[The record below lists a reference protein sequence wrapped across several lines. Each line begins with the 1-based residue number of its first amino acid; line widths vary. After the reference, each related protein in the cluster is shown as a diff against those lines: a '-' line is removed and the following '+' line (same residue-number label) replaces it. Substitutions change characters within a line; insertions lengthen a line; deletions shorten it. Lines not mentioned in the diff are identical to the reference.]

1 MTQQEAIARLSRYQS
16 PTPSTWRE
24 DEEATRRAKAEGW
37 LPYSRKIAIR
47 TAMAMKSQNITRSD
61 VASRMGCSP
70 QYVSR
75 LLKGE
80 ENLSLETICKLENA
94 LNVPILQYEFA

>member
-16 PTPSTWRE
+16 STPSTWRE
-24 DEEATRRAKAEGW
+24 NEEATRRAKAEGW

-47 TAMAMKSQNITRSD
+47 TAMAMKRQNITRSD
-61 VASRMGCSP
+61 LATRMGCSP

>member
-47 TAMAMKSQNITRSD
+47 AAMAMKRQNITRSE
-61 VASRMGCSP
+61 VATRMGCSP

>member
-24 DEEATRRAKAEGW
+24 DEETTRRAKAEGW
-37 LPYSRKIAIR
+37 LPYSRKIAIK
-47 TAMAMKSQNITRSD
+47 TTMAMKRQNITRSD
-61 VASRMGCSP
+61 LATRMGCSP
-70 QYVSR
+70 QYISR

>member
-16 PTPSTWRE
+16 PTPSTWCE
-24 DEEATRRAKAEGW
+24 QEEATRRAKAAGW
-37 LPYSRKIAIR
+37 LSYSRKIAVK
-47 TAMAMKSQNITRSD
+47 TALAMKRQDLTRAD
-61 VASRMGCSP
+61 VATRMGCSP

>member
-1 MTQQEAIARLSRYQS
+1 MKTA
-16 PTPSTWRE
+16 
-24 DEEATRRAKAEGW
+24 EEQKAW
-37 LPYSRKIAIR
+37 LPYSRKIAIK
-47 TAMAMKSQNITRSD
+47 TAMAMKRQDLTRSD
-61 VASRMGCSP
+61 LATRMGCSP

>member
-37 LPYSRKIAIR
+37 LHYSRKIAIR
-47 TAMAMKSQNITRSD
+47 TAMAMKRQNITQSE
-61 VASRMGCSP
+61 VATRMGCSP